1 MGIALGKEVH
11 SYHPIETLKKLMPV
25 QNRSAARNSGIR
37 VARLN
42 AQGER
47 EIMDDAAR
55 ATEQQRLQSV
65 IDSDCK

>member
-1 MGIALGKEVH
+1 VAQAKSENCQRARQGKA
-11 SYHPIETLKKLMPV
+11 TMD
-25 QNRSAARNSGIR
+25 SGMR

-47 EIMDDAAR
+47 EIMDDKMRAA
-55 ATEQQRLQSV
+55 ENQRLQSV